1 MSVVCVSLFYV
12 LVRPETC
19 LMSCGREKK
28 KEKGWLNIWICRLG
42 PETGRVTLH
51 VDTEPLL
58 RYIILCTHVHIQTYT
73 HTHNRQLRSSDTP
86 GKTRFIQ
93 IDGVLF
99 MSSVCYYSL
108 SVLSIDINVVCQFLP
123 FFLTFFSHL
132 FFSLSLSFSF
142 LLICTFVCVCVARQ
156 MVQYNY
162 NGMTQ
167 TIKGGLEPF
176 FSRTVCRMCKSTL
189 RESPFEAWVMMAL
202 AS

>member
-93 IDGVLF
+93 NWWSPIHVQCVLLF
-99 MSSVCYYSL
+99 TLCSL
-108 SVLSIDINVVCQFLP
+108 HWHQRCLSISS
-123 FFLTFFSHL
+123 FFSHL